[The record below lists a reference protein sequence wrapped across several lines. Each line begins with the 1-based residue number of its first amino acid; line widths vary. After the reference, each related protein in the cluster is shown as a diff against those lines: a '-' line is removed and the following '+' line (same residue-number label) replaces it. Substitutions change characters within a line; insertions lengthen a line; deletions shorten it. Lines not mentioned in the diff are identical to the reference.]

1 MARQT
6 SARSN
11 DEIAEIQVS
20 PRPTLSTLDRV
31 AELLQSFVPDH
42 PRWKLQEIAN
52 HLGWDKATTHRFL
65 VKLVELRFLE
75 RDPDGN
81 FSLGTFI
88 LDLSAL
94 YMSASPV
101 RQRLARIM
109 SEVRDQ
115 TGLTTQAG
123 FLENGRVVIALSE
136 EGNTFVKASASLGA
150 RLPLHATAIGKVIL
164 AQLDGASFSAH
175 MESELTTF
183 TSHTV
188 VDRKKLGQLVKTV
201 QTSGFASAHSE
212 LAEGLEAVAVPIPQ
226 SIFGVPAGL
235 GCSGPAAVMADHDDL
250 AEILREVA
258 KDVRLTQV

>member
-1 MARQT
+1 MARQA
-6 SARSN
+6 SANSN
-11 DEIAEIQVS
+11 DDFAEIQVS

-31 AELLQSFVPDH
+31 AELLQAFVPER
-42 PRWKLQEIAN
+42 PQWKLQEIAN

-65 VKLVELRFLE
+65 AKLVDLRFLE
-75 RDPDGN
+75 RDQDGN

-109 SEVRDQ
+109 GEVRDK

-164 AQLDGASFSAH
+164 AQLDEESFNANVDSD
-175 MESELTTF
+175 LTSF
-183 TSHTV
+183 TSHTMT
-188 VDRKKLGQLVKTV
+188 DRKQLIKAVETVKT
-201 QTSGFASAHSE
+201 TGLASAVSE
-212 LAEGLEAVAVPIPQ
+212 LADGLEAVAIPIPRT
-226 SIFGVPAGL
+226 IFGVPAGL
-235 GCSGPAAVMADHDDL
+235 GCSGPAAVMTDPDGL
-250 AEILREVA
+250 EKVLRELA
-258 KDVRLTQV
+258 NDIRLT